1 MSTKEWI
8 YQSEDELCKFGLY
21 QELTL
26 DSDDNSPAILS
37 VKNPSDFAINCYTHK
52 NDKTLGELAASI
64 PAEQFDKIAL
74 AWCKHRKLHG
84 ALGGPVGIEYGSQDC
99 EYD

>member
-8 YQSEDELCKFGLY
+8 YQSEDELCKFGIY

-26 DSDDNSPAILS
+26 EDDNNNPATIS
-37 VKNPSDFAINCYTHK
+37 VKNPSDFSLDYYTNAKHKAI
-52 NDKTLGELAASI
+52 GELTAKI
-64 PAEQFDKIAL
+64 PAEQFDKIAI
-74 AWCKHRKLHG
+74 AWCKHRNLTG

-99 EYD
+99 EYE